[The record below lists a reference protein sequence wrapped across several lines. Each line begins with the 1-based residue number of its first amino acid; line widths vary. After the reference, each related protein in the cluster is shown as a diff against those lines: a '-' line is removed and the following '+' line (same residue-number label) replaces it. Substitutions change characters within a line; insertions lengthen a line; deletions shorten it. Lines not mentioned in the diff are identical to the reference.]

1 MIILEEADQ
10 QAKLDSFVAGP
21 TLRFPDR
28 AVGRSSSPLPDYETS
43 QAQQLN
49 LATPRKPL
57 HSKVDARFWRAT
69 LYALVIYVALSV
81 VIGVPLIVTRF
92 AKKHRGP
99 PPWHNDDASLSV
111 QTLSNNGVLSLETLG
126 CNSWD
131 TIEDDPS
138 HSLFS
143 ASTSHTLP
151 ANGSFSIR
159 SNVSH
164 EADEAAGISGNL
176 TVDINPDSSADSVL
190 LLVSLQS
197 SSLQLRQNTH
207 ICFMDTGSQRGISL
221 YFPSHLGGAASISVA
236 ISLLFPQMPRA
247 INIDYL
253 ATYLPMFTQ
262 VFGDFGDEIVFN
274 KISIE
279 GASMGIACDF
289 MQAPKISVK
298 NALAS
303 ITGTFNASERLI
315 LDNVGGPIYASITL
329 VQDKD
334 RHQPT
339 FFLLDTG
346 NSEINASVTLLA
358 PDRYNDPLNFIGNVK
373 NFNGPLTLNVS
384 HDPSTPPVSLDLHVQ
399 NAQAES
405 SVTLDAKYAGFF
417 DVQTKLASV
426 AVKESHIDPSWD
438 PSGENRYRQ
447 CVYEQSTTNR
457 VRGWIG
463 WGQKPTGRKPREGH
477 VEVTS
482 SLSPIQLHLAGPSDG
497 TS

>member
-10 QAKLDSFVAGP
+10 QAKLDSSVAGP

-43 QAQQLN
+43 QALQLN
-49 LATPRKPL
+49 LATPRK
-57 HSKVDARFWRAT
+57 SKVDARFWRAT

-81 VIGVPLIVTRF
+81 VIGVPLLLTRF
-92 AKKHRGP
+92 NRKHKGGP
-99 PPWHNDDASLSV
+99 PPWRNDDGSISV
-111 QTLSNNGVLSLETLG
+111 QTLANIGVLSLESPE

-131 TIEDDPS
+131 TIEDNPS

-151 ANGSFSIR
+151 PNGTFSIR

-164 EADEAAGISGNL
+164 EADDAAGISGNL
-176 TVDINPDSSADSVL
+176 TVDINPDSSADAVM
-190 LLVSLQS
+190 LLVSLRA

-207 ICFMDTGSQRGISL
+207 ICFADGGSERGVSL
-221 YFPSHLGGAASISVA
+221 YFPSNLGRGASLSVA
-236 ISLLFPQMPRA
+236 ITLLFPQMSRA

-262 VFGDFGDEIVFN
+262 VFGDFGDNILFN

-279 GASMGIACDF
+279 GASMGITCDF

-303 ITGTFNASERLI
+303 ITGTFNASERLV
-315 LDNVGGPIYASITL
+315 LDNVEGPIHANITL
-329 VQDKD
+329 VQGKV

-339 FFLLDTG
+339 LFFLDTG
-346 NSEINASVTLLA
+346 NSEINASVILLA
-358 PDRYNDPLNFIGNVK
+358 PDRYNDPKNFIGSVK

-405 SVTLDAKYAGFF
+405 NVTLDAKYTGFF
-417 DVQTKLASV
+417 DVQTKLSSV
-426 AVKESHIDPSWD
+426 AVKESRIDPSWD
-438 PSGENRYRQ
+438 PSGENRYKQ
-447 CVYEQSTTNR
+447 CVYDQTTTNR

-463 WGQKPTGRKPREGH
+463 WGQKPAGWNPREGR

-482 SLSPIQLHLAGPSDG
+482 SLSPIHLHLAGPSDG
-497 TS
+497 AS